1 MFDLIQGIFQGLT
14 QNGSSVYM
22 NNNGNGT
29 YDVIVKGIFG
39 QNQTNSG
46 LDLSSAMDLINQL
59 LGR

>member
-39 QNQTNSG
+39 KNQTNSG
-46 LDLSSAMDLINQL
+46 LDLS
-59 LGR
+59 

>member
-1 MFDLIQGIFQGLT
+1 MFDLIQGLFQGLT

-29 YDVIVKGIFG
+29 YDVIVKGLLG

-46 LDLSSAMDLINQL
+46 LDLSSAMDLVNQL